1 MCVHVVPL
9 GDVSMGYIEF
19 QHVICQFP
27 LFLNPIGKSV
37 APHKT
42 QNMGCRY
49 LDTHCS
55 SVLVYA
61 MFKTVATDVILCG
74 IFLFDIISEYIVSYL
89 SVSGLFEA

>member
-1 MCVHVVPL
+1 MCVCVHVVPL

-74 IFLFDIISEYIVSYL
+74 IFFGRHHFRIYRFL
-89 SVSGLFEA
+89 SFGFWFI